1 MSDKYLNF
9 ILTII
14 AIGIVGININLW
26 GASLFNNAQAA
37 NNPMEVKILTNKYHP
52 IYVKEVN

>member
-14 AIGIVGININLW
+14 AIGIMGININLW

-37 NNPMEVKILTNKYHP
+37 NNPMEVKVLTK
-52 IYVKEVN
+52 